1 MIPLFLSL
9 ALLTVTDPAPGP
21 TGASVLTAPSSA
33 MYRNLAP
40 FDLREVSVLDSDT
53 LELRLELG
61 AWANPLG
68 LDNGFSHPIIEIYLG
83 SAEPGLTGLLP
94 GSGMRLPDGE
104 SWTVALQLTGDYAR
118 GWFVSGQEQVPFEPE
133 LQLID
138 DHLFVMTGLP
148 RIENP
153 RVAAMTGLYSPFHE
167 TGWRPLESDLS
178 PWAFSSAEQVFPVVD
193 VLALDVDAQLTAL
206 SGGILPVTEVNTIEN
221 PNTVWFALMAGG
233 IALAGIGLVLRG
245 LSGTPAAETGTA
257 ARETA
262 EEPHEEDVAER
273 TAARL
278 SALVASDRGTAPA
291 AEPAAEE
298 TVAELESEDGPDDE
312 EIAAPRV
319 GVFRGHGDV
328 VAAEPADE
336 AGTGPDLPL
345 PELAS
350 VDFGEF
356 ELPAAADEDDHE
368 DDYDDEDEE
377 GRPG

>member
-40 FDLREVSVLDSDT
+40 FDLREVSVLDTET
-53 LELRLELG
+53 LELRIELG

-68 LDNGFSHPIIEIYLG
+68 LDNGFSHPIIEVYIG
-83 SAEPGLTGLLP
+83 SAEPGLTELLP

-167 TGWRPLESDLS
+167 SGWRPLESGPS
-178 PWAFSSAEQVFPVVD
+178 PWAFSAEDRIFPVVD
-193 VLALDVDAQLTAL
+193 VLALDQEAQLAAL

-245 LSGTPAAETGTA
+245 LSRTPAASAPVPA
-257 ARETA
+257 AEAA
-262 EEPHEEDVAER
+262 EPEEEAVAER

-278 SALVASDRGTAPA
+278 SALVAADRQTVPEPADEDVTTAVI
-291 AEPAAEE
+291 AEPEAE
-298 TVAELESEDGPDDE
+298 ADDDE
-312 EIAAPRV
+312 VAAPRV
-319 GVFRGHGDV
+319 GVFRGQAAV
-328 VAAEPADE
+328 PAAEEPSE
-336 AGTGPDLPL
+336 AASEPDLPL

-356 ELPAAADEDDHE
+356 ELDGFEDD
-368 DDYDDEDEE
+368 EE
-377 GRPG
+377 RPG